1 MVNITFIQEN
11 IPKHEILV
19 NNIDPTSI
27 IEVIPPTIDGVSF
40 IYEKIKEHHNIESV
54 HILSHG
60 VPGKIRLGNIT
71 LDSETLENY
80 SYLSQIQEYFVSNGE
95 LLLYACNL
103 AATQDGRD
111 FIDNLSNK
119 TGLVITA
126 STNIVGHSNLKGSW
140 NLNYS
145 TGNTNREVIVTEQG
159 QSEWCD
165 TLTHYRGGNL
175 SWCDKGG
182 NVIELIVTS
191 YWRHDAHD
199 EGLNVLFTPDVTV
212 GNGVITNDIGFVGSD
227 DDDDGVIDENG
238 DENQDGIIDQ
248 PGDGGGT
255 GTVGEPV
262 EIDNEDHYTIN
273 TQTFMISYS
282 ESGNYKVTMSSGN
295 RISTLQNGA
304 ADELF
309 GMETIVIPGSGKSS
323 PTTSIPPILKVPVNK
338 FDWTYYV
345 PASDPDSSQ
354 LNYTLPDTSSG
365 GIYGNWDQIAGLIID
380 ENTGELSLDTT
391 GFTIGDL
398 YTVVI
403 EITDGSTTIPVDFI
417 IEFVEV
423 LEIPVIS
430 SADLNECVYAGLT
443 YNYNFTASIPSDPTI
458 ALTWSELSGPVDN
471 LSNDTSVQNQFAMTF
486 SPNKSQIGQVYVVN
500 LSVTNLVTGAIS
512 YLNITFT
519 IKEAQ
524 IDDLINI
531 FNCAIKNV
539 AVECDKLN
547 SLERI
552 LCLREKQTDIWKNGE
567 NKSAEHKDKLKKCKD

>member
-175 SWCDKGG
+175 SWSDEGG
-182 NVIELIVTS
+182 NVIKLIVTS

-199 EGLNVLFTPDVTV
+199 EGLNVLFTPDVTD
-212 GNGVITNDIGFVGSD
+212 GNGVITNNSGIGIVGKD
-227 DDDDGVIDENG
+227 DNA
-238 DENQDGIIDQ
+238 DGIVDNA
-248 PGDGGGT
+248 GESVGT
-255 GTVGEPV
+255 GTVTSV
-262 EIDNEDHYTIN
+262 QIDNGDHYTIN

-282 ESGNYKVTMSSGN
+282 ESGNYTVTMSSGN

-304 ADELF
+304 ADEPF
-309 GMETIVIPGSGKSS
+309 GMETTVSPGSGNSS
-323 PTTSIPPILKVPVNK
+323 PTTSIPPILKVPTNK
-338 FDWTYYV
+338 VDWTYNV
-345 PASDPDSSQ
+345 PASDPNGS
-354 LNYTLPDTSSG
+354 LLTYTLPDTSSG

-380 ENTGELSLDTT
+380 ENTGQLSLDTT

-471 LSNDTSVQNQFAMTF
+471 LSNDTSVQNEFAMTF

-519 IKEAQ
+519 VKEAQ